1 MVIMHHSLP
10 CVFVVSYPWRMPV
23 QSPLHGLPNRLP
35 FTFSLAKTASIVNGD
50 EGKWFVD
57 DIRE

>member
-1 MVIMHHSLP
+1 
-10 CVFVVSYPWRMPV
+10 MPV